1 MKDIKIQKIIFP
13 FLPLD
18 LVVNLQEFETCLFTN
33 DDLRKMFFYLR
44 NSNYT
49 HYLILKLL
57 FSSGMSIP
65 DLISFKIKNFEP
77 SSANLKISER
87 CRLKH
92 RNIRISDDFA
102 KELYRFCQSENEEVP
117 LFPGQKGFREERSI
131 QKILQ
136 KGSQI
141 IRKEVSIPL
150 IRDSITLYF
159 FNQGFPAREI
169 QTFLGHRS
177 LKSTKQRISLYP
189 SLEEI
194 SNSVTFEDFGSE
206 AA

>member
-1 MKDIKIQKIIFP
+1 M
-13 FLPLD
+13 
-18 LVVNLQEFETCLFTN
+18 
-33 DDLRKMFFYLR
+33 R

-57 FSSGMSIP
+57 FSSGMSTP
-65 DLISFKIKNFEP
+65 ELVSFKIKNFEP

-102 KELYRFCQSENEEVP
+102 KELYRFCQSEKTTELP
-117 LFPGQKGFREERSI
+117 LFPGQKGLREERSI

-136 KGSQI
+136 KASQI
-141 IRKEVSIPL
+141 IKKEVSIPL
-150 IRDSITLYF
+150 IRDSIALYF
-159 FNQGFPAREI
+159 FHRGFPAQEI
-169 QTFLGHRS
+169 QIFLGHRS
-177 LKSTKQRISLYP
+177 LKSTKQRISLY
-189 SLEEI
+189 STLDET
-194 SNSVTFEDFGSE
+194 SNSATFEDFGSE

>member
-33 DDLRKMFFYLR
+33 EDLRKIFFYLR

-65 DLISFKIKNFEP
+65 ELVSFKIKNFEP
-77 SSANLKISER
+77 SFASLKISER

-92 RNIRISDDFA
+92 RNIRISDDFIASARA
-102 KELYRFCQSENEEVP
+102 KKRKCLFFRGKKVSERRDPFRKFYKKLRKSSVRKFRF
-117 LFPGQKGFREERSI
+117 L
-131 QKILQ
+131 
-136 KGSQI
+136 
-141 IRKEVSIPL
+141 
-150 IRDSITLYF
+150 
-159 FNQGFPAREI
+159 
-169 QTFLGHRS
+169 
-177 LKSTKQRISLYP
+177 
-189 SLEEI
+189 
-194 SNSVTFEDFGSE
+194 
-206 AA
+206 